1 MNIVTHNTLLQCKG
15 VLNDKVAIIEQMDA
29 CKSICKFEFEG
40 EYIYLRHRNSVQ
52 ENVKK
57 FINSLNITNIESDF
71 VVFGLGSG
79 EHILELTK
87 IISPLSR
94 ILIVEPSVSVVKKF
108 LSASYS
114 EDILNNDN
122 IILFLYDKSKMTEV
136 MGEFLKAYNVANT
149 KCGVFANYGEVY
161 PEIFADVYGN
171 FINIEKSMIIDL
183 NTHIV
188 HSQHFFKSF
197 INNLKFIIESPR
209 VNCIKGAY
217 KNMPAVVVSAGPS
230 LARNIHI
237 LKDFQEKFII
247 IAGGRTLKVLMDMGI
262 TPDFVCVIDPDTPA
276 LDVMKDSLECDIPL
290 VYSEF
295 TSYEVVEK
303 YSGKKIFFTDTGAGN
318 SIRNLFDEPI
328 DNIYEA
334 GSVAHV
340 CTGLAQYLG
349 CNAIIFVGQDFAYTN
364 NKEHFDT
371 ENTNCELDKNVIY
384 VEGIDREKVKSSKI
398 LTFYKFG
405 IENFIEMNKEIT
417 FVNSTEG
424 GANIKGTKIMKLQ
437 EALRIFG
444 AKVKDRSIIEK
455 RLENNISKSDK
466 GNVENKIELAIRNIK
481 IIREMC
487 ISALNSYKVY
497 VEFKKNGYDNIES
510 LAANFNSTNDMIF
523 NSINEL
529 ELINI
534 LLSPAFINI
543 KGNPEF
549 KEKNSMDIQE
559 KNTIAIK
566 RNTILYNNIVK
577 ASNELLNYIKNLEI

>member
-1 MNIVTHNTLLQCKG
+1 MNIVTYNTLLQCKT
-15 VLNDKVAIIEQMDA
+15 VLNDEAAIIEQSDD
-29 CKSICKFEFEG
+29 CKLIYKLEFEG
-40 EYIYLRHRNSVQ
+40 EYIFLGHKDSVQ
-52 ENVKK
+52 KDVEK

-79 EHILELTK
+79 EHILELIK

-94 ILIVEPSVSVVKKF
+94 ILIVEPSASVIKKL
-108 LSASYS
+108 LSIPYC
-114 EDILNNDN
+114 DGILNNDN
-122 IILFLYDKSKMTEV
+122 IMLFLYDKSKISEV
-136 MGEFLKAYNVANT
+136 MRGFLESYNVANT

-161 PEIFADVYGN
+161 PEIFADIYGT
-171 FINIEKSMIIDL
+171 FINIEKNMIIDL

-188 HSQHFFKSF
+188 HSHHFFKSF
-197 INNLKFIIESPR
+197 INNLKFIIKSPR
-209 VNCIKGAY
+209 VNCIKEAY
-217 KNMPAVVVSAGPS
+217 KDMPAVVVSAGPS
-230 LARNIHI
+230 LAHNIHI

-303 YSGKKIFFTDTGAGN
+303 YSGKKIFFTDAGMGN
-318 SIRNLFDEPI
+318 STRNLFDEAI

-349 CNAIIFVGQDFAYTN
+349 CNTIIFMGQDFAYTN
-364 NKEHFDT
+364 NKEHFDV
-371 ENTNCELDKNVIY
+371 ENTNAEPDKNVIY
-384 VEGIDREKVKSSKI
+384 VEGIDGKEVKSTKI

-405 IENFIEMNKEIT
+405 IENFIKMNKEIV

-424 GANIKGTKIMKLQ
+424 GANIKGTKIIKLQ
-437 EALRIFG
+437 EALKNFG
-444 AKVKDRSIIEK
+444 AKVKDKSIIEK
-455 RLENNISKSDK
+455 RLENNISKEDK
-466 GNVENKIELAIRNIK
+466 ENVENKIAFAVRNIE

-487 ISALNSYKVY
+487 ISAIGSYKTY
-497 VEFKKNGYDNIES
+497 VELKENGYDNIEN

-549 KEKNSMDIQE
+549 KEKNNMNIQE
-559 KNTIAIK
+559 KNAIAIK
-566 RNTILYNNIVK
+566 RNIILYNNIIK

>member
-1 MNIVTHNTLLQCKG
+1 MNVLTYNTILQCKAARTDG
-15 VLNDKVAIIEQMDA
+15 AAIIEQSDD
-29 CKSICKFEFEG
+29 CKLICKIEVED
-40 EYIYLRHRNSVQ
+40 EYIFLGHKDGVQ
-52 ENVKK
+52 NDVEK
-57 FINSLNITNIESDF
+57 FINSLNITNLESDF

-79 EHILELTK
+79 EHILELIK
-87 IISPLSR
+87 RISPSSR

-108 LSASYS
+108 LSVSYS

-122 IILFLYDKSKMTEV
+122 VILFLYDKSIMPEV
-136 MGEFLKAYNVANT
+136 MGEFLESYNVANT

-161 PEIFADVYGN
+161 PEIFADIYGT

-197 INNLKFIIESPR
+197 INNLKFIIKSPR
-209 VNCIKGAY
+209 VNCIKEAY
-217 KNMPAVVVSAGPS
+217 KDMPAVVVSAGPS
-230 LARNIHI
+230 LAHNIHI

-276 LDVMKDSLECDIPL
+276 LDVMKDSLGCDIPL
-290 VYSEF
+290 IYSEF

-303 YSGKKIFFTDTGAGN
+303 YLGKKIFFTDAGMGN
-318 SIRNLFDEPI
+318 SIRNLFDESI

-364 NKEHFDT
+364 NKEHFDG
-371 ENTNCELDKNVIY
+371 EDANEELDKNVIY
-384 VEGIDREKVKSSKI
+384 VKGIAGEKVKTSKI

-405 IENFIEMNKEIT
+405 IENFIKMNKKIV

-424 GANIKGTKIMKLQ
+424 GANINGTKIMKLQ
-437 EALRIFG
+437 DSLRLFG
-444 AKVKDRSIIEK
+444 ERVKDRSIIEK
-455 RLENNISKSDK
+455 RLENNISKSDE
-466 GNVENKIELAIRNIK
+466 ENIEKKIAFAIRNIE

-487 ISALNSYKVY
+487 ISAISSYNTY
-497 VEFKKNGYDNIES
+497 VELKEEGYDNIEN
-510 LAANFNSTNDMIF
+510 LAANFNTTNDMIF

-543 KGNPEF
+543 NGNPEF
-549 KEKNSMDIQE
+549 KEKESMNIQE
-559 KNTIAIK
+559 KNAIAIK
-566 RNTILYNNIVK
+566 RNIILYNNIVK